1 MSITAATPPPSGQ
14 FGPEVYAAWHRS
26 SLGEITDKLEQRLIL
41 SLLEPLQGRSV
52 LDVGCG
58 DGTLARVYAHCGA
71 DRVHGCDPDFR
82 MIAHARTRHM
92 GDHATIDL
100 VVARSQALPYADRS
114 FDVVTCITVLT
125 FIQDVDVV
133 VREMT
138 RVLRPGGRLVI
149 GDLGKWSYWAVHRRI
164 RGWLGA
170 TLWRDARFHSASEL
184 TALIRDAGL
193 TIGEVRGA
201 IFFPPWTGLARLM
214 ASFDL
219 SLGRATT
226 LGAAFVAI
234 QATKP

>member
-1 MSITAATPPPSGQ
+1 MPTTTAIRPPNGQ

-58 DGTLARVYAHCGA
+58 DGTLARVYADCGA
-71 DRVHGCDPDFR
+71 DRVHGCDPDLR

-92 GDHATIDL
+92 RDHAAIDL

-133 VREMT
+133 VREMA

-149 GDLGKWSYWAVHRRI
+149 GDLGKWSYWALRRRM
-164 RGWLGA
+164 RGWFGA
-170 TLWRDARFHSASEL
+170 NLWRDAQFRTAGEL
-184 TALIRDAGL
+184 ATVIRGAGL
-193 TIGEVRGA
+193 TIGKVRGA

-219 SLGRATT
+219 LLGRATT